1 MKILKLKYSHLIIT
15 FIFSFI
21 PFVFLFAQSNM
32 AIQWQSCYGGSDY
45 DLVWDIVQSD
55 SGYLILGESRSNDG
69 DVTNNHGM
77 RDIWIVSIDSLGGII
92 WERCYGGSNIDFQG
106 SIISDFEGSYY
117 FCGVVFSNDG
127 DVQSGNHGNYD
138 TWVVKIDSLGD
149 IIWEKCYGGGGYE
162 NAPYIMQL
170 KNGNLLIS
178 CNSTS
183 NDGDLPAHYGIYDNW
198 LLIISPQGEILQNK
212 VFGNSMINNMKNIIK
227 TKDGGYF
234 FVSSTNLVEGMV
246 EGTYHGGLEDV
257 WVVKLDSNMN
267 IEWQKLYGGSETD
280 NSDLGILELQY
291 GYIFL
296 AQTNSN
302 DGDVSGYH
310 GNIGES
316 ADIWVVRIDIEG
328 NIIWQR
334 CLGGLFWEGSGSIHK
349 TEDEGFVIFGDTKS
363 NNGDV
368 SGNYSWSGYSDIW
381 MVKLSANGELEWQ
394 ECFGG
399 YGNERLYYGAI
410 KKSDDNWIVAGRASN
425 NSFDVDC
432 NLHGAEDFWVFEI
445 QDTTSV
451 GLNEILPKN
460 AEILVYPNPTKDYVI
475 FEIKGSKIKGSILIK
490 DIFGQQIA
498 ELSIKNHHLIISNS
512 KTVWDCR
519 KIQNGVYFYQLE
531 VDGIVRSGK
540 VVISK

>member
-55 SGYLILGESRSNDG
+55 SGYLVLGESRSNDG

-349 TEDEGFVIFGDTKS
+349 TEDGGFVIFGETQS

-399 YGNERLYYGAI
+399 YGNERIYNGAI

-445 QDTTSV
+445 LDTTGV
-451 GLNEILPKN
+451 GQYELLKENMEF
-460 AEILVYPNPTKDYVI
+460 EVYPNPAKDYVC
-475 FEIKGSKIKGSILIK
+475 FEYILPGNKEDVI
-490 DIFGQQIA
+490 
-498 ELSIKNHHLIISNS
+498 LSIKNMQGIETTHFILHDKKGI
-512 KTVWDCR
+512 KVWDTR
-519 KIQNGVYFYQLE
+519 GVKQGVYFYSFKSGLR
-531 VDGIVRSGK
+531 ILKRGK
-540 VVISK
+540 VIIIN